1 MHDHRLEFGTHEH
14 TSTSAQ
20 QQHNHKF
27 ELESVGLVLGAPAGA
42 APSEVQQLVAR
53 GDELE
58 HLSQAGGGADKQAG
72 IAPESPDSRRWRL
85 DSVAP
90 GAIAPLG

>member
-72 IAPESPDSRRWRL
+72 IAPDSRRWRL